1 MDQQSGMQQPKDVIE
16 EFSNSRKLEPFRQ
29 YFLNLDYKD
38 EAYQWDLWII
48 QSALL
53 VCYKHNLYNLYNIIY
68 DNLYHWAPVEL
79 SQFKESFCFKK
90 DKHIYVKPIQGVG
103 NRLLVLNSIYS
114 FARRFGFTSIN
125 ICWSGSK
132 GFSEEK
138 FEDLFDISSLPKN
151 IKIKFIEP
159 KEFNTFSEKL
169 VSVQD
174 FISQD
179 PASLEYTCLT
189 DKLKFFDIISNTS
202 FSYEG
207 YASLDWLF
215 SEDHTTDE
223 EYVRN
228 IKYRWGS
235 WQDSSE
241 FLTKYI
247 KANSVLQKAID
258 ATCDNL
264 ITKDDWRN
272 NKSIGLH
279 IRRGDATIGP
289 WKKHYLVSTDE
300 MFIETIQ
307 SYLQK
312 DKNQTFF
319 LSTDCKDTEDKF
331 LKLFPKN
338 IIVQNNKPF
347 SPNALTEDKPKDYQA
362 EAIIDLFCL
371 SNTSRIYGTNW
382 STFSVIAANINE
394 IPIKFLQTDHE
405 ETKEVK
411 VKVPN
416 ISVVTA
422 LKNRSEALAVSLPS
436 WLNKP
441 EIKEI
446 IIVDWSSKD
455 YNLKLLEGLDPRIKV
470 ITVKNKKH
478 FHIAKAYNLG
488 FKHATENYIMK
499 LDVDYVLNPYVPLS
513 VLLNLDWESE
523 FMTGLWSLRDK
534 DNNIGFIEHLQGMIC
549 IKKELFEEAG
559 GYNESF
565 TGYGY
570 EDTELYTILEKLG
583 LHRKHINIGRNFVP
597 VFHIPHDNY
606 YRTQFYEEKN
616 RATAHNK
623 NKELGIRDV

>member
-1 MDQQSGMQQPKDVIE
+1 MDQQPGMQQPKDVIE

-79 SQFKESFCFKK
+79 SQFKDSFYFKK
-90 DKHIYVKPIQGVG
+90 DKHIYVKPIQGLG

-169 VSVQD
+169 VSMQD

-258 ATCDNL
+258 ATCGNL

-300 MFIETIQ
+300 MFIKTIQ
-307 SYLQK
+307 SYLRK

-347 SPNALTEDKPKDYQA
+347 SPNTLTEDKPKDYQA

-394 IPIKFLQTDHE
+394 IPIKFLQTNHE

-470 ITVKNKKH
+470 ITVKNEKH

-513 VLLNLDWESE
+513 GLLNLDWESE

-549 IKKELFEEAG
+549 IKKEFFEEAG

-616 RATAHNK
+616 RATAHSK